1 VEEKSLANFFKK
13 AIKFNPEITNG
24 VCPTCKEYTM
34 LVSVTRDFFR
44 CISCGADLEQKVN
57 GKISYLPLNVKPF
70 KPEDKTQSKN
80 G

>member
-1 VEEKSLANFFKK
+1 LTNFFKK
-13 AIKFNPEITNG
+13 GIKLHPEITNG

-44 CISCGADLEQKVN
+44 CINCGADLEQKVN

-70 KPEDKTQSKN
+70 EQQDKTQRKN